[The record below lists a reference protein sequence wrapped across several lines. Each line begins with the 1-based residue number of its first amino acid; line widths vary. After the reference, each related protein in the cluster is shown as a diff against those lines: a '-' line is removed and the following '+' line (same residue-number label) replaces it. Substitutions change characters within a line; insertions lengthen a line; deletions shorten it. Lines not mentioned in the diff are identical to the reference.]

1 MVIILIN
8 LININ
13 TFPSELTLIVTMP
26 LLPEEITFEFA
37 RFSTLGNDG
46 LPIGGRALARV
57 PVFDTKKASGNLCGF
72 YPVCTLSLLIAFVFA
87 PHRS

>member
-37 RFSTLGNDG
+37 RFCTLGNGG
-46 LPIGGRALARV
+46 LPIGG
-57 PVFDTKKASGNLCGF
+57 
-72 YPVCTLSLLIAFVFA
+72 LSFLFGGILFLE
-87 PHRS
+87 R